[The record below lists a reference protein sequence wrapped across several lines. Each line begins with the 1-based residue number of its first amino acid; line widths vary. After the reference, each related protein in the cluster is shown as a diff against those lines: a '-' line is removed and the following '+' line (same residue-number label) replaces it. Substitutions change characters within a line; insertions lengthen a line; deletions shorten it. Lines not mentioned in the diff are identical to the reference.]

1 MKLTKEDFEYLKLN
15 IKYLDLLNKY
25 CGIYKIDTPSRIKCL
40 FANLAWESNNFY
52 IIREKITVGSKGY
65 EGNLNLG
72 NTQKGDGLLFIGRG
86 LPQLTGRWN
95 YTDFNKWL
103 KSNGYNYDVISNPE
117 LLVTNDEVCVLSA
130 IYFWSTKKL
139 ETYAD
144 KDDFVNVCSIW
155 NTGKIVKE
163 EKDKLKIN
171 HLSERIAKY
180 KLINNW
186 FKTLVK

>member
-15 IKYLDLLNKY
+15 VKYLDLLNKY
-25 CGIYKIDTPSRIKCL
+25 CGIYNINTPSRIKCF

-52 IIREKITVGSKGY
+52 TVREKIEVGSKGY
-65 EGNLNLG
+65 EGNLSLG

-86 LPQLTGRWN
+86 LSQLTGRWN

-103 KSNGYNYDVISNPE
+103 KSNGYNYDVIASPE
-117 LLVTNDEVCVLSA
+117 LVCTNDELVVLSA
-130 IYFWSTKKL
+130 IYFWVTKKL
-139 ETYAD
+139 EVYAD

-155 NTGKIVKE
+155 NRGKTIVKE
-163 EKDKLKIN
+163 EDKLKIN
-171 HLSERIAKY
+171 GLSQRIEKY
-180 KLINNW
+180 NLINNW